1 MEVNMQV
8 NSDDKGDNVK
18 QVAEQLWRS
27 VLSDF
32 ENEAVHNTFIQ
43 YCSATQQLSFA
54 GEKYKS
60 YREAKGDSPLIESC
74 MKKIVI
80 HAQSHCLP
88 DSQRNRTFARGPVP
102 RLIVCLFFLM
112 VGIFLVFVWISY
124 PALRFVFLL
133 AVIILGGV
141 MFYRL
146 KRKGLSQ

>member
-1 MEVNMQV
+1 MQMK
-8 NSDDKGDNVK
+8 SDDKGDNVK
-18 QVAEQLWRS
+18 QVAEQLWLS

-43 YCSATQQLSFA
+43 YCSATQQLSLA

-60 YREAKGDSPLIESC
+60 YREEKGELPLIESC

-88 DSQRNRTFARGPVP
+88 DSHKERSFARGPVP
-102 RLIVCLFFLM
+102 RFIVCLFFLM
-112 VGIFLVFVWISY
+112 VGFFLVFVWISY

>member
-1 MEVNMQV
+1 MQV

-18 QVAEQLWRS
+18 QVAEQLWLS

-43 YCSATQQLSFA
+43 YCSATQQLSLA

-60 YREAKGDSPLIESC
+60 YREEKGDSPFIENC

-80 HAQSHCLP
+80 HAQSHGLP
-88 DSQRNRTFARGPVP
+88 DSHKDPAFTRGPVP

-112 VGIFLVFVWISY
+112 VGFFLVFVWISY

-133 AVIILGGV
+133 ALIILGGGLY
-141 MFYRL
+141 YRF

>member
-1 MEVNMQV
+1 MQV

-18 QVAEQLWRS
+18 QVAEQLWLS

-54 GEKYKS
+54 GEKYKG

-74 MKKIVI
+74 MKKIVV

-88 DSQRNRTFARGPVP
+88 DSSRDKAFARGPVP
-102 RLIVCLFFLM
+102 RLIVCLFFLV
-112 VGIFLVFVWISY
+112 VGFFMVFVWISY
-124 PALRFVFLL
+124 PALRFVFFL

-141 MFYRL
+141 MFYRF

>member
-1 MEVNMQV
+1 MQM

-60 YREAKGDSPLIESC
+60 YREVKGDSPLIESC
-74 MKKIVI
+74 MKKIVV

-88 DSQRNRTFARGPVP
+88 DNQRDRTFARGPVP

-112 VGIFLVFVWISY
+112 VGFFMVFVWISY
-124 PALRFVFLL
+124 PALRFIFLL

-141 MFYRL
+141 MLYRF
-146 KRKGLSQ
+146 KGKKLSQ